1 MNVAGQDH
9 AGTNSSEPAGPVEK
23 TAGQKFIALVLSI
36 LPWAIVGTLLWAGLF
51 VKPTAVIEEVTPP
64 AIDRRD
70 NILGVTRVGPD
81 VYWAAGNYGKILIS
95 TDRAKT
101 WTNQNSTV
109 DIHFQDIAAWDEN
122 RAVAVGNKGVAVVT
136 DDGGKTWTSVETP
149 KSEISNKLLKVHVSP
164 GGEAL
169 AVGEMG
175 MIIQS
180 LDYGNTWKRLRD
192 EEDVFFND
200 VARTNENTIIIAAE
214 ARAIEDPDAPY
225 DPHQLVPDAYGLIFK
240 SDDNGETW
248 RTIKTDSLNS
258 FAAIDFRNELEGV
271 AVGLSGTIV
280 GTFDGGDTWSHIDSK
295 TSGMKEHLMDVA
307 WSEHM
312 KEWVGIGNKGKWII
326 FSGDLSSFD
335 TRFLTEADAEVKDF
349 TSHSELALTGDG
361 GFIGVGETVGY
372 MDLETNQWTLLH

>member
-1 MNVAGQDH
+1 MNVAEQDQ
-9 AGTNSSEPAGPVEK
+9 AGTNSSEPEGPVEK

-51 VKPTAVIEEVTPP
+51 VKPTAEIEEVVPP

-70 NILGVTRVGPD
+70 NILGITRVGPD
-81 VYWAAGNYGKILIS
+81 TYWAAGNYGKILIS

-109 DIHFQDIAAWDEN
+109 DIHFQAIAAWDEN

-136 DDGGKTWTSVETP
+136 DDGGKTWKSVETP
-149 KSEISNKLLKVHVSP
+149 KSEISNKLLKIHLTP

-175 MIIQS
+175 MIIRS
-180 LDYGNTWKRLRD
+180 LDYGNTWEKLRD
-192 EEDVFFND
+192 EQDIFFND
-200 VARTNENTIIIAAE
+200 VIRTNENTIIIAAE

-225 DPHQLVPDAYGLIFK
+225 DPNQLVPDAYGLIFT
-240 SDDNGETW
+240 SHDNGETW
-248 RTIKTDSLNS
+248 QTIETDSLNS

-280 GTFDGGDTWSHIDSK
+280 ATLDGGDTWTHFDSE
-295 TSGMKEHLMDVA
+295 TSGIKEHLMDIA
-307 WSEHM
+307 WSEHEN
-312 KEWVGIGNKGKWII
+312 KWIGIGNKGKWIT
-326 FSGDLSSFD
+326 FTSDLSAFKP
-335 TRFLTEADAEVKDF
+335 RFLTEADAEVKDF
-349 TSHSELALTGDG
+349 TSHAGLALTGDG
-361 GFIGVGETVGY
+361 GFVAVGETVGY

>member
-51 VKPTAVIEEVTPP
+51 VKPVAVVEEVTPP

-70 NILGVTRVGPD
+70 NIFGVTRISPD
-81 VYWAAGNYGKILIS
+81 VYMAAGNYGKILIS

-101 WTNQNSTV
+101 WVNQNSTV
-109 DIHFQDIAAWDEN
+109 ETHFQDISAWDEN
-122 RAVAVGNKGVAVVT
+122 RAVAVGNKGVVVIT
-136 DDGGKTWTSVETP
+136 EDGGKTWTSVESP
-149 KSEISNKLLKVHVSP
+149 KSEISNKLLKVHTVE

-180 LDYGNTWKRLRD
+180 LDYGKTWQRLR
-192 EEDVFFND
+192 EEQDIFFND
-200 VARTNENTIIIAAE
+200 VARLNENTIIIAAE

-225 DPHQLVPDAYGLIFK
+225 DPNQLVPDAYGLIFR
-240 SDDNGETW
+240 SVDNGETW
-248 RTIKTDSLNS
+248 QTIETDSLNS

-271 AVGLSGTIV
+271 AVGLSGSIV
-280 GTFDGGDTWSHIDSK
+280 GTFDGGETWTHIDSK
-295 TSGMKEHLMDVA
+295 TSGMTEHLMDIA
-307 WSEHM
+307 WSEQL
-312 KEWVGIGNKGKWII
+312 KEWVGIGNKGKWIT
-326 FSGDLSSFD
+326 FSSDLSSFK
-335 TRFLTEADAEVKDF
+335 TRFLTEANAVEKDF
-349 TSHSELALTGDG
+349 TSHAELALTG
-361 GFIGVGETVGY
+361 
-372 MDLETNQWTLLH
+372 LSA